1 MKRMSPILVFAGIL
15 CCSEVVPKTINPPPT
30 DIVEVVGIARD
41 YLKARKIDLS
51 HRFLAGVEY
60 KNLHSEYERPYW
72 LLTWA
77 LVAGTSEGRLY
88 VRVFN
93 SGETSVS
100 CDDPR
105 LCPPGV

>member
-1 MKRMSPILVFAGIL
+1 LKLPFILVLAAVL
-15 CCSEVVPKTINPPPT
+15 CCSGVAAKTINAPPT
-30 DIVEVVGIARD
+30 DIVEVIGIARD
-41 YLKARKIDLS
+41 YLRAHNIDLS

-77 LVAGTSEGRLY
+77 LSAGTSEGQLY

-93 SGETSVS
+93 TGEITVS
-100 CDDPR
+100 CNDPR